1 MSTCSP
7 SFGERE
13 REQGAFRERESR
25 ELLERESREL
35 FESESWELL
44 EKSATVR
51 TMLGVLSL
59 VSGV

>member
-1 MSTCSP
+1 M
-7 SFGERE
+7 
-13 REQGAFRERESR
+13 SR
-25 ELLERESREL
+25 ELLERECREL

-51 TMLGVLSL
+51 TILGVLSL

>member
-7 SFGERE
+7 SFWRE
-13 REQGAFRERESR
+13 REQGAFRELGAFREQGA
-25 ELLERESREL
+25 

-44 EKSATVR
+44 EKDATVR
-51 TMLGVLSL
+51 MILGVLSL

>member
-1 MSTCSP
+1 MSTWSP

-13 REQGAFRERESR
+13 SRELLVSESR

-51 TMLGVLSL
+51 MILGALSL

>member
-1 MSTCSP
+1 M
-7 SFGERE
+7 ERE
-13 REQGAFRERESR
+13 REQGAFRESR

-51 TMLGVLSL
+51 TILGVLSL